1 MRNEVDQI
9 IKENKAD
16 CTFPW
21 LESMRGYLNYSTI
34 EKPSCK
40 NDFILEVGLGFAV
53 NASAYTHPNCLGND
67 ETEISMSQFIEFSE
81 NNGSR
86 ICIIFIF

>member
-1 MRNEVDQI
+1 MRNEIDRM
-9 IKENKAD
+9 IKETKID

-40 NDFILEVGLGFAV
+40 NDFISEFGVSFAI
-53 NASAYTHPNCLGND
+53 NASAYRHPNCLGND
-67 ETEISMSQFIEFSE
+67 KTEICMSHCIEFSE
-81 NNGSR
+81 P
-86 ICIIFIF
+86 